1 MTPPG
6 EPNAANGTLER
17 YLGRLGDLPIPFII
31 TERETG
37 LVIEVNTPY
46 LDFFGF
52 RRDEVIGRRT
62 TDLDVWVDPHD
73 RERFVDSFSRQGTLT
88 GFESRFRLRGG
99 RIVTLIVSSRR
110 FTSAGCDYLL
120 STFTDV
126 TERYRLEQKLRASES
141 RYRSIF
147 ENRHTVMLI
156 IDPADGSIVDANPAA
171 CRFYG
176 YDRSTLQTMTISE
189 INTLTPEEVAAEMG
203 RARGGE
209 RNHFVFPHRLASGE
223 IRQVEVYSGPI
234 TIEGKELLYSI
245 ITDITEKLK
254 AEESIR
260 RARDAAE
267 EASRVKSRF
276 LATVSHEIR
285 TPLNAIIGF
294 AALAL
299 DDPKA
304 SVCHDYFHHIRTAS
318 TTLLAIVNDILDFA
332 RLESGRISIK
342 KSIFSPAEV
351 IADVART
358 AQGWLAGDDV
368 VIQISPNES
377 LPLLVGGDET
387 RLRQILLNLMNNAV
401 KFTPRGMIRLT
412 AQRLDG
418 GGEDRVTL
426 LFEVHDTGVGIPPD
440 RIGELF
446 SPFVQLE
453 RGMGR
458 QGGAGLGLSIC
469 KSLCDLLGGTISLV
483 STPGIGTT
491 CRVILPFEAAARP
504 AVPDDGGEEAPVPP
518 PSSLEGRRILLAEDN
533 QVNQL
538 VMTEAL
544 KRRGARVLIAS
555 TGEEA
560 LRIATEQPDG
570 IDLILMDIEM
580 PVMGG
585 IEATIRLRSDPRT
598 ARIPIVALTAHAF
611 DEQYRRCWKAGMNG
625 CITKPVDIP
634 RLLQL
639 LAPYLSRGGGES
651 TPVVSGAPLSVR
663 GIDWPDLMRR
673 FDRNV
678 ELCLVVLRSFV
689 ENKGSFAKTMGD
701 ALARGDWER
710 CALEAHSLKG
720 VTANLSATRLNRLAL
735 MIEEKIRDRDPDSLH
750 LLLDEYEREF
760 AIIAGDISRYAQ
772 GTDSSDPF

>member
-1 MTPPG
+1 MPAAG

-73 RERFVDSFSRQGTLT
+73 RERFVDSFSRQETLT

-99 RIVTLIVSSRR
+99 GIVTLIVSSRR
-110 FTSAGCDYLL
+110 FASAGCDYLL

-126 TERYRLEQKLRASES
+126 TERYRLEQELRASES

-176 YDRSTLQTMTISE
+176 YDRSTLQTMKISE

-203 RARGGE
+203 RARGEE

-234 TIEGKELLYSI
+234 TIQGEELLYSI

-294 AALAL
+294 ASLAL

-304 SVCHDYFHHIRTAS
+304 SVCHDYFYHIRTAS

-453 RGMGR
+453 GGMGR

-469 KSLCDLLGGTISLV
+469 KSLCDLMGGTISLV

-504 AVPDDGGEEAPVPP
+504 AVPDDEGEEAPVSP

-611 DEQYRRCWKAGMNG
+611 DEQYRRCWEAGMNG
-625 CITKPVDIP
+625 CITKPVDIS

-639 LAPYLSRGGGES
+639 LAPYLPRGGGES
-651 TPVVSGAPLSVR
+651 TPVGSGAPLSVR

-673 FDRNV
+673 FDCNV

-689 ENKGSFAKTMGD
+689 ENKGSFAKTMSD
-701 ALARGDWER
+701 ALAQGDWER

-735 MIEEKIRDRDPDSLH
+735 MIEEKIRDRDPDSIH

-760 AIIAGDISRYAQ
+760 ALIAGDISRYAQ
-772 GTDSSDPF
+772 GTDPSDPL